1 MGSSKTTQACIS
13 DLKFN
18 AFLVFKS
25 CALLGD
31 GRVLVAGG
39 YHGFG
44 QPDPSDLST
53 AEVNKP
59 ERTRE
64 SQRDLE

>member
-1 MGSSKTTQACIS
+1 M
-13 DLKFN
+13 
-18 AFLVFKS
+18 FKS

-53 AEVNKP
+53 AEVTKP
-59 ERTRE
+59 ERARENQKEPERLRE
-64 SQRDLE
+64 S